1 MKKYYRIWDKRLN
14 CYIKLPIFNA
24 IIPKLILVVPF
35 LRGMLFLCYTVNKKE
50 EMGLR
55 DGACLKFII
64 QELEK
69 QRSKSIDNFSKSD
82 IYSKDDIYEIIKWFE
97 LVIEKVKNKPPR
109 DYISKLIIFE
119 DIKNKDMTITYV
131 YNNNG
136 NVNENKFEIVIKN

>member
-1 MKKYYRIWDKRLN
+1 
-14 CYIKLPIFNA
+14 
-24 IIPKLILVVPF
+24 
-35 LRGMLFLCYTVNKKE
+35 
-50 EMGLR
+50 MGLR

-136 NVNENKFEIVIKN
+136 NVNENKFEIVIKIDE

>member
-1 MKKYYRIWDKRLN
+1 
-14 CYIKLPIFNA
+14 
-24 IIPKLILVVPF
+24 
-35 LRGMLFLCYTVNKKE
+35 
-50 EMGLR
+50 MGLR
-55 DGACLKFII
+55 DGDCLKFII

-97 LVIEKVKNKPPR
+97 LVIEKVKNKPPS

-119 DIKNKDMTITYV
+119 DVKNKDMTITYV

-136 NVNENKFEIVIKN
+136 NVNENKFEIVIKIDE